1 MKYKK
6 LTVDALKLLFRNKR
20 QSILTAL
27 AIAISTFVVLIVL
40 SSSFYTTSSL
50 NDDLKVDEE
59 VMTLTYTP
67 ENMLDVAGFTTSD
80 KQLVE
85 KELGQQVTLKS
96 SSYGLYATVHYQK
109 GKQNLSFRTIQ
120 DLKNNDIELPSL
132 LKGMSLEKVANDIAI
147 SDKALSSLTRQTD
160 VEQYLGSE
168 LMISGKVYKI
178 CSIYYGSEVNEMLP
192 SLIVSKQTKNK
203 FLNGQIYYDEMI
215 LSTNDLKDVN
225 SALAVLDT
233 HGTHREK
240 GSYAYDD
247 KKRLYEETED
257 QATTIL
263 NFIAVLSSIS
273 IFVAGFG
280 VMNAMLSS
288 VSERSKEIAIR
299 RALGAKK
306 VDIHFAYMMEGTI
319 LSTIGGIVGSFSA
332 IILVLLM
339 NLTGLAAKLSV
350 EQVMITL
357 GATIVFGILFSIIP
371 AMVASNKNVV
381 DGLR

>member
-6 LTVDALKLLFRNKR
+6 LTMDAFKLLLRNKR
-20 QSILTAL
+20 QSILTSL
-27 AIAISTFVVLIVL
+27 AIAIATFVVLIVL

-50 NDDLKVDEE
+50 NDDLQVDEA

-67 ENMLDVAGFTTSD
+67 ENMLDVAGFTNSD
-80 KQLVE
+80 KELVE
-85 KELGQQVTLKS
+85 RELGQHVTLKS
-96 SSYGLYATVHYQK
+96 SSYGLYTAVYYK
-109 GKQNLSFRTIQ
+109 NAKQNLSFRTIQ
-120 DLKNNDIELPSL
+120 DLKDNNIELPSL
-132 LKGMSLEKVANDIAI
+132 LKGKHLEKVSNGIAI

-160 VEQYLGSE
+160 VEKYLGSE
-168 LMISGKVYKI
+168 LIILGKTYKI

-192 SLIVSKQTKNK
+192 SLIVSDKTKNRL
-203 FLNGQIYYDEMI
+203 LNGKSYYDEMI
-215 LSTNDLKDVN
+215 LPTNHLKDVN
-225 SALAVLDT
+225 KALAVLDAK
-233 HGTHREK
+233 GTYREN
-240 GSYAYDD
+240 GSYGFND
-247 KKRLYEETED
+247 KKRLYNETED

-306 VDIHFAYMMEGTI
+306 ADIHFAYMMEGTI
-319 LSTIGGIVGSFSA
+319 LSTIGGMIGSFSA
-332 IILVLLM
+332 ICLVVLM
-339 NLTGLAAKLSV
+339 NMTGLVAKLSV
-350 EQVMITL
+350 GQVLITL
-357 GATIVFGILFSIIP
+357 GATIIFGIVFSIIP
-371 AMVASNKNVV
+371 AMVAANKNVV